1 MKSYLTTPIYYV
13 NGPPHLGHAF
23 TSVIADI
30 LKRNRSR
37 LGTAVRLSTGCDEHG
52 QKNQQAAAAMGLAPP
67 DYLRIRSA
75 EFRALF
81 DRLNVSY
88 DIFVRTSSPGH
99 EAAVQRAVS
108 RLGERGLLRTK
119 TYAGRYCAGCEQ
131 FKRPSDL
138 DARGFCLEHPNI
150 EAALIS
156 EENYFL
162 TIEPFR
168 ERIAEHIRRHPDFIR
183 PRIFQAQLLNLLSE
197 PLEDLCISRP
207 VERVSLGIGFPS
219 DARYV
224 IYVWFDALLNY
235 LANLGWPDAG
245 YEPWWA
251 EAEHIIGKDILK
263 THGVYWPAMLLA
275 LGEEPP
281 RRLLVHS
288 HWVGEGG
295 LKMSKSLGNV
305 VDPNA
310 VIDEF
315 GADPLRY
322 FFARHMR
329 AESDSQISVAAIRQ
343 TSTAE
348 LSNKI
353 GNLHARV
360 LKFAASRLEGR
371 IPPRGA
377 LTGAD
382 TELRR
387 RVLEAAAA
395 WATPLTLEDI
405 PVRTAAVLDA
415 AERLNQYVTDQ
426 APWTLVK
433 QPPSR
438 ARCQT
443 VVYVALDCLR
453 LIFEALWPVMPE
465 AAGKALTSLGAPV
478 ADFGSQIWSP
488 QLDVLEE
495 SRPLGEVQ
503 NLFPRPGTAG

>member
-23 TSVIADI
+23 TSVIGDI

-37 LGTAVRLSTGCDEHG
+37 LGIAVKLSTGCDEHG
-52 QKNQQAAAAMGLAPP
+52 QKNQQAAAALGLAPQ
-67 DYLRIRSA
+67 DYLDLRSA
-75 EFRALF
+75 EFKALF
-81 DRLNVSY
+81 ERLGVSF
-88 DIFVRTSSPGH
+88 DVFVRTSSPSH
-99 EAAVQRAVS
+99 AFRVQRAIEV
-108 RLGERGLLRTK
+108 LGARGLLRPQ

-131 FKRPSDL
+131 FKRLSDL
-138 DARGFCLEHPNI
+138 DLRGFCLEHPNI

-168 ERIAEHIRRHPDFIR
+168 QRIIEHIRRHPGFIR

-224 IYVWFDALLNY
+224 VYVWFDALLNY
-235 LANLGWPDAG
+235 LTNLGWPEAG

-251 EAEHIIGKDILK
+251 GSEHIIGKDILK

-275 LGEEPP
+275 LGEDLP

-310 VIDEF
+310 VVGEL
-315 GADPLRY
+315 GADALRY

-329 AESDSQISVAAIRQ
+329 TDTDSQISVAAIRQ
-343 TSTAE
+343 TYTAE

-360 LKFAASRLEGR
+360 LKFALSRLDGR
-371 IPPRGA
+371 IPPRGLLTEADAA
-377 LTGAD
+377 L
-382 TELRR
+382 RSH
-387 RVLEAAAA
+387 VLSAAAG
-395 WATPLTLEDI
+395 WATPLSLEDV

-415 AERLNQYVTDQ
+415 VERLNQYVTEQ
-426 APWTLVK
+426 APWTLAKEPVAL
-433 QPPSR
+433 

-443 VVYVALDCLR
+443 VIYVALDCLR
-453 LIFEALWPVMPE
+453 LVFEAFWPVMPQT
-465 AAGKALTSLGAPV
+465 AGKALASLGAP
-478 ADFGSQIWSP
+478 APDSGSHNWTP
-488 QLDVLEE
+488 ELDGLDGG
-495 SRPLGEVQ
+495 RLLGEVQ
-503 NLFPRPGTAG
+503 NLFPRSGQLQ

>member
-23 TSVIADI
+23 TSVVGDI
-30 LKRNRSR
+30 LKRNRNR
-37 LGTAVRLSTGCDEHG
+37 LGISVKLSTGCDEHG
-52 QKNQQAAAAMGLAPP
+52 QKNQQAAAAAGLAPQ
-67 DYLRIRSA
+67 DYLNRRSA
-75 EFRALF
+75 EFKALF
-81 DRLNVSY
+81 GRLGVSS
-88 DIFVRTSSPGH
+88 DVFVRTSDSNH
-99 EAAVQRAVS
+99 VSKVQRAVAI
-108 RLGERGLLRTK
+108 LDERGLLRTQ
-119 TYAGRYCAGCEQ
+119 TYVGRYCAGCEQ

-162 TIEPFR
+162 RIEPFR
-168 ERIAEHIRRHPDFIR
+168 EQIAAHIARHPDFVR
-183 PRIFQAQLLNLLSE
+183 PQTFQAQLLKLLNE

-207 VERVSLGIGFPS
+207 AGRVSLGVGFPS

-224 IYVWFDALLNY
+224 VYVWFDALMNY
-235 LANLGWPDAG
+235 LTSLGWPEDG
-245 YEPWWA
+245 YEAWWS

-275 LGEEPP
+275 LGEALP

-310 VIDEF
+310 VIGEF
-315 GADPLRY
+315 GADALRY

-329 AESDSQISVAAIRQ
+329 VDADSQISVAAIGQ
-343 TSTAE
+343 TYTAE

-360 LKFAASRLEGR
+360 LKFAASRMGGR
-371 IPPRGA
+371 IPPRA
-377 LTGAD
+377 SLTEAD
-382 TELRR
+382 TALRSH
-387 RVLEAAAA
+387 VLSAAEG
-395 WATPLTLEDI
+395 WATPLSLEDI

-415 AERLNQYVTDQ
+415 AERLNQYVTEQ

-433 QPPSR
+433 ESR
-438 ARCQT
+438 SLVRCET
-443 VVYVALDCLR
+443 VIYVALDCLR
-453 LIFEALWPVMPE
+453 LVFEALWPVMPQ
-465 AAGKALTSLGAPV
+465 AAGNALASLGAPV
-478 ADFGSQIWSP
+478 PVSGPHIWVP
-488 QLDVLEE
+488 GLDRLEE
-495 SRPLGEVQ
+495 GHPLGDVQ
-503 NLFPRPGTAG
+503 TLFPRIGARQ